1 VTFRTSDLAGLADD
15 ANQAKGFAKGFAMSV
30 KITVFTG
37 SFHDEAQ
44 GFSPARKG
52 QGALAVWGLVLGSL
66 LVGVATVAA
75 VTVTAWVNGGAVVS

>member
-1 VTFRTSDLAGLADD
+1 LAELADD
-15 ANQAKGFAKGFAMSV
+15 ANQAKGFAMSV

-37 SFHDEAQ
+37 SFHNEAQ